1 MSAKPECDYCEK
13 EAVSAIKY
21 HGKTYLVCAED
32 FTQPMMITDAEEE
45 ALFKGF
51 KDAVAKAEASNLRIQ
66 K

>member
-13 EAVSAIKY
+13 EAVRAIKY

-32 FTQPMMITDAEEE
+32 FNQPMMVTDSEYDAKV
-45 ALFKGF
+45 KGF
-51 KDAVAKAEASNLRIQ
+51 KDAVAKAEARNLRLQ